1 MNRPDAISP
10 HAFHFENPFRPVW
23 EYYATFTW
31 LGAAVLCAVS
41 VVASQYPARVFVLFG
56 AFSLIMATFRGME
69 ARRLYLHQKSLAG
82 HPLAFMS
89 RAELDDLCA
98 RREASGAPAGIFLGY
113 GFVWSQEQRQ
123 LTHSMIRQDPALLI
137 PPAESD
143 IGQPWIHGIG
153 MEREDEIWMPVDHA
167 SGHTLLVGTTRA
179 GKTRMLD
186 TLISQ
191 AVRRHECVV
200 IWDPKGDRD
209 LMLCAKAACEA
220 VGRGSDFVYFHPA
233 FPEKSWRIDPLA
245 NFSRATELA
254 TRVAALIP
262 SETGADPFTAH
273 SQMVLTNLC
282 EGLLMINAK
291 PTIALL
297 KRYVTAGPEA
307 LVVKASEAFFEKTL
321 PDWKEQCA
329 PYLARIPRGAA
340 NDRERSLVYIQFYRE
355 VVQRIASHSGLEGL
369 HADFEHDKQ
378 HQAKMTASLTPV
390 LTMLTS
396 GPLEDLLSPD
406 PDKDDPRPIS
416 DFARIIRNDQVCY
429 IGLDS
434 LSDNMVGSAIGSM
447 FVSDMTAVSGARY
460 NYADLDTA
468 KPVNLYID
476 EAAELVSDKMIQL
489 LNKAGGAKLRLCIAT
504 QTFADFAARVGSAEK
519 ARQVLGN
526 LNNIIALRIID
537 RDTQDYVAESLPKC
551 YVRHIEYA
559 QASDAKT
566 TNLFD
571 FGFRMTETMKET
583 EVELVP
589 PQMFTCLPNLEFFA
603 RVSGGRVIK
612 GRIPILADRKDGKA
626 AIQNEPPVVQKPA
639 PAAPAPEPPIQDAPA
654 GEAAP

>member
-1 MNRPDAISP
+1 MNAQAHTSK
-10 HAFHFENPFRPVW
+10 HAFHYENPFRPVY
-23 EYYATFTW
+23 EYYAAFGW
-31 LGAAVLCAVS
+31 LAAAIICGVAVLGT
-41 VVASQYPARVFVLFG
+41 QYPAKVFLYFA
-56 AFSLIMATFRGME
+56 AFSLLMASFRGVA
-69 ARRLYLHQKSLAG
+69 ARRLYLRQQSLTG
-82 HPLAFMS
+82 HKLSFMT
-89 RAELDDLCA
+89 RAELDGICE
-98 RREASGAPAGIFLGY
+98 RREKTNTTPGIFLGY
-113 GFVWSQEQRQ
+113 GFPWSQEQRQ
-123 LTHSMIRQDPALLI
+123 LTHMIIRQDPQRLT
-137 PPAESD
+137 PPEEED
-143 IGQPWIHGIG
+143 LGQPWIHGLG
-153 MEREDEIWMPVDHA
+153 MTDESEIWIPTDHTA
-167 SGHTLLVGTTRA
+167 GHTMLVGTTRA

-209 LMLCAKAACEA
+209 LMHCARDACAAS
-220 VGRGSDFVYFHPA
+220 GRPSDFVYFHPA
-233 FPEKSWRIDPLA
+233 FPERSWRIDPLA

-254 TRVAALIP
+254 TRVASLIP

-282 EGLLMINAK
+282 EGLLMVNAK

-297 KRYVTAGPEA
+297 KRYVTAGPES
-307 LVVKASEAFFEKTL
+307 LVVKAAESFFEKHV
-321 PDWKEQCA
+321 PGWEEMVK
-329 PYLARIPRGAA
+329 PYLARRNKNAT
-340 NDRERSLVYIQFYRE
+340 NDRETALVLIQFYRE
-355 VVQRIASHSGLEGL
+355 VAQKYATHSGLEGL
-369 HADFEHDKQ
+369 FADFEHDKQ

-396 GPLEDLLSPD
+396 GPLEELLSPN
-406 PDKDDPRPIS
+406 PIKDDDRPIT
-416 DFARIIRNDQVCY
+416 DFARIIRNAQVAY

-460 NYADLDTA
+460 NYADLKEV
-468 KPVNLYID
+468 KPVNLFID

-489 LNKAGGAKLRLCIAT
+489 LNKAGGAKFRLCIAT

-551 YVRHIEYA
+551 FVRHIEYS
-559 QASDAKT
+559 QATDTKTSDI
-566 TNLFD
+566 FD
-571 FGFRMTETMKET
+571 FGYKVMEAMKET

-589 PQMFTCLPNLEFFA
+589 PQMFTLLPNLEFFA

-612 GRIPILADRKDGKA
+612 GRIPILEG
-626 AIQNEPPVVQKPA
+626 
-639 PAAPAPEPPIQDAPA
+639 
-654 GEAAP
+654 